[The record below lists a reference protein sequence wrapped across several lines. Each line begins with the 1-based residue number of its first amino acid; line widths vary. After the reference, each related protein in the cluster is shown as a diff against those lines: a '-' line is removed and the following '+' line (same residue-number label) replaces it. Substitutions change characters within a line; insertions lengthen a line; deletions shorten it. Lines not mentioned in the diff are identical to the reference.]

1 MEAKEMLSGQDDGWR
16 RLREVEW
23 ETHYE
28 TGYHDL
34 VEDFYV
40 PALSRAAQ
48 YDRKAGFFS
57 SDALAV
63 AAAGVA
69 RLLKRSGRMRL
80 LVGVRLSEQDAR
92 AIAEGY
98 RRREEVIA
106 ESLARDW
113 APTEDEIRQERLA
126 VLAEMVARGLL
137 EIKVV
142 AAVDEEGR
150 PLSAAEAEGMFH
162 QKAGI
167 FTDAAGDKVAFVG
180 SINETEAGWRRNVEE
195 LQVFCSWRADA
206 AHLEDQVRKFEALW
220 GSEHPRAQT
229 FDFPEALRQR
239 LLELRPEE
247 PPERD
252 PLEREA
258 IEEREAELERERWL
272 FQFIRDAPLLENG
285 MALVEEFAAV
295 KPFPHQRR
303 IYRRVVEEYPQ
314 RWFML
319 CDEVGLGKTI
329 EAGFILRALLLR
341 QEVERVL
348 ILAPKHLIR
357 QWQEELREK
366 FNLWSYWYD
375 GKEYRDP
382 LGGRYEAPEH
392 NPWDADFRVIIA
404 SAHLAKRRGRMDALL
419 QAREWDLVMVDE
431 AHHARRRWGPGS
443 EHRPNRMLRL
453 LERLRERTRCMIL
466 ITATPMQ
473 IDVREL
479 WDLLRLVGMEGRWAE
494 NWGEDFRRYFETLQ
508 RDTWS
513 LDDIRF
519 LCEMVREYFS
529 SGGEPDEQ
537 IGRQMQR
544 AGGFTV
550 WAPLT
555 SGQPVRPE
563 RLREALQNPRL
574 GPLLR
579 ELFRRHTPV
588 RQFMFRYTRAIM
600 RKYRARGMVHLQVPE
615 REVHDEFISLGPAQ
629 ELYERIEEY
638 ISSYYKRAQAEKRCA
653 LGYVLTIYRQRL
665 TSSPWAIYKTLQRHR
680 ARLLG
685 EPETAAAEMIEEAA
699 DEHPDLSLIVDAPD
713 AAIDVELLAEEIA
726 YIEDLL
732 AELRALGTDP
742 KLQQLLED
750 VEQLRAEHPRVIVFT
765 QYTDTMDFLR
775 DALARTYGSEVACYS
790 GRGGEVWDSANGQW
804 GPARKEDIK
813 AGFFSGRY
821 WILVCTEAASEGLN
835 LQASDALINY
845 DMPWNPM
852 RVDQRI
858 GRIDRIGQEKAQVH
872 VINYYYA
879 GTVEADI
886 YATLRERIGLFETA
900 VGPVQPVLG
909 RVQETIEKLAM
920 MPAAERREITARARE
935 ELERAIEE
943 AEAKGM
949 DLDEVAEAALV
960 DVPRQPCPVV
970 PEELRDVFLRSQ
982 ILGRLVQWREIEP
995 GVFELSLYG
1004 AVGRW
1009 RTPVVVTFRQ
1019 DILEARPDRVK
1030 HCLAWGD
1037 ALFTDLLAQVPAP
1050 EPGQRLDIER
1060 RRLDHRI
1067 QYVRRK
1073 DGEAAQVRKLREMS
1087 AH

>member
-1 MEAKEMLSGQDDGWR
+1 MCIDG
-16 RLREVEW
+16 LREVEW

-34 VEDFYV
+34 VDDFYV
-40 PALSRAAQ
+40 PALSRAVQ

-69 RLLKRSGRMRL
+69 RLLKRGGRMRL

-113 APTEDEIRQERLA
+113 APTEDEIRRERLA

-167 FTDAAGDKVAFVG
+167 FTDAAGAKVAFVG

-206 AHLEDQVRKFEALW
+206 AHVEDQVRKFEALW
-220 GSEHPRAQT
+220 GGEHPQAQT

-252 PLEREA
+252 PLEPEA

-382 LGGRYEAPEH
+382 LGGRHEAPEH

-404 SAHLAKRRGRMDALL
+404 SAHLAKRRGRMDVLL

-494 NWGEDFRRYFETLQ
+494 NWGEDFKRYFETLQ

-600 RKYRARGMVHLQVPE
+600 RKYRARGVVHLQVPE

-638 ISSYYKRAQAEKRCA
+638 ISSYYKRAQAEKRYA

-665 TSSPWAIYKTLQRHR
+665 TSSPWAIYQTLRRHR

-685 EPETAAAEMIEEAA
+685 REPDEDWREEFAEEDVDLAIETEVLDNALDREALAAEIE
-699 DEHPDLSLIVDAPD
+699 
-713 AAIDVELLAEEIA
+713 
-726 YIEDLL
+726 YIEDFLWD
-732 AELRALGTDP
+732 LRALGTDP
-742 KLQQLLED
+742 KLHRLIRDIEELRGDHPKLL
-750 VEQLRAEHPRVIVFT
+750 VFT
-765 QYTDTMDFLR
+765 QYTDTMDFIREQLVVQC
-775 DALARTYGSEVACYS
+775 GPEVACYS
-790 GRGGEVWDSANGQW
+790 GRGGEVWDPIDNQW
-804 GPARKEDIK
+804 RPATKEEVK
-813 AGFFSGRY
+813 QGFMSGRFN
-821 WILVCTEAASEGLN
+821 ILVCTEAASEGLN
-835 LQASDALINY
+835 LQESDLLINY

-858 GRIDRIGQEKAQVH
+858 GRIDRIGQPNPH
-872 VINYYYA
+872 VYVLNYFYQ
-879 GTVEADI
+879 GTVEAEI
-886 YATLRERIGLFETA
+886 YSVLADRIGLFRTA
-900 VGPVQPVLG
+900 VGPFQPVLG
-909 RVQETIEKLAM
+909 RVSKAIEQVAM
-920 MPAAERREITARARE
+920 TPPAERHEVLEKAKQDLREAADV
-935 ELERAIEE
+935 AE
-943 AEAKGM
+943 AENI
-949 DLDEVAEAALV
+949 DLDELAASYLTRDESHQPPVRPEVLAELFVHSRILRQYAQWT
-960 DVPRQPCPVV
+960 PRGHG
-970 PEELRDVFLRSQ
+970 SY
-982 ILGRLVQWREIEP
+982 
-995 GVFELSLYG
+995 ELSFRRPERLDAASWGYG
-1004 AVGRW
+1004 SK
-1009 RTPVVVTFRQ
+1009 PVEVTFHQ
-1019 DILEARPDRVK
+1019 IYLEAYPDRIR

-1037 ALFTDLLAQVPAP
+1037 PLFAQLLSLVPSPAP
-1050 EPGQRLDIER
+1050 HSSLPLARVTCSAGSIAYLLQTADESAQLGRIEDLR
-1060 RRLDHRI
+1060 DVL
-1067 QYVRRK
+1067 
-1073 DGEAAQVRKLREMS
+1073 EAS
-1087 AH
+1087 G